1 MGQYISRDTLI
12 VEADEQEGIYM
23 ANFDMEI
30 IRNYRK
36 NEVWGD
42 AFRRPFTYL
51 KLTENFVKDPFN
63 RNEVRREVKNV

>member
-1 MGQYISRDTLI
+1 
-12 VEADEQEGIYM
+12 M